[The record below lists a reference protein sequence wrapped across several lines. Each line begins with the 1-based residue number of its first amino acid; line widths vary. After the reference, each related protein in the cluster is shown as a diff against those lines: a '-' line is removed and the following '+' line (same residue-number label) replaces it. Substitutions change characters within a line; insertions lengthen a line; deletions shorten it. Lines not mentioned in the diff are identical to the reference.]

1 MEPHLARGPAPVHL
15 HYLVMAEKSHE
26 RGPAD
31 AHEYRGGHTQGSL
44 HPPGVEEPSWAEAG
58 AVPLIELRQVSAGY
72 QTSAVL
78 EDVSLKI
85 WPGQFMAVVGPNGGG
100 KTTLLR
106 TILKMVPIAHGEI
119 LMRGERLRRS
129 SLEGI
134 GYVPQLETID
144 WNFPIT
150 VQEVIA
156 MGFFSKR
163 RWFGGPSLEDRQKLS
178 DVMSRLNLRHLA
190 DRHIRELSGGQQQ
203 AVFLGR
209 ALLGDPQLILLDEPT
224 AGLDIRSRDDV
235 IHFLHEI
242 NHTGVAIVITAHD
255 LNWVAAHLPW
265 AVCLNRRLITE
276 GRPQQ
281 IFNAAVLKETYS
293 GEMVV
298 FHHDGMV
305 MIGERPHGPH
315 T

>member
-1 MEPHLARGPAPVHL
+1 
-15 HYLVMAEKSHE
+15 MAAHDHPPDHSH
-26 RGPAD
+26 
-31 AHEYRGGHTQGSL
+31 GSL
-44 HPPGVEEPSWAEAG
+44 HPHGIDEPPASG
-58 AVPLIELRQVSAGY
+58 FSGVPLIELSNVGISYGA
-72 QTSAVL
+72 TIAL
-78 EDVSLKI
+78 ENVSLKI
-85 WPGQFMAVVGPNGGG
+85 WPGQFMAIIGPNGGG

-106 TILKMVPIAHGEI
+106 TILGAIPAQQGKV
-119 LMRGERLRRS
+119 LLRGEARGPSFQRV
-129 SLEGI
+129 

-150 VQEVIA
+150 VEEVIC
-156 MGFFSKR
+156 MGFFDRNSWFRGIRDDDR
-163 RWFGGPSLEDRQKLS
+163 RKLQS
-178 DVMSRLNLRHLA
+178 VLARLNLIGLN

-209 ALLGDPQLILLDEPT
+209 ALLGDPELILLDEPT

-242 NHTGVAIVITAHD
+242 NHQGVAVVITAHD

-265 AVCLNRRLITE
+265 VVCLNRRVIAE
-276 GRPQQ
+276 GRPQEV
-281 IFNAAVLKETYS
+281 FNASVLKETYR

-298 FHHDGMV
+298 FQHDGMV

-315 T
+315 N